1 MTEGMK
7 MARRSPGEV
16 LIMLHYHTRCE
27 RWQPVT
33 DWSAGVEAKLVGEGL
48 LEYVDGIPTSTP
60 LGVSFV
66 ECICSTPIPVTAFV
80 DPRTNEHIEVSL

>member
-1 MTEGMK
+1 
-7 MARRSPGEV
+7 
-16 LIMLHYHTRCE
+16 
-27 RWQPVT
+27 
-33 DWSAGVEAKLVGEGL
+33 VGEGL